1 LQPTNPKV
9 KKAKVDTMKAF
20 GVSADMQSASP
31 TESILN
37 ELLKDGPS
45 LDSKVTKSLKPKG
58 KK

>member
-1 LQPTNPKV
+1 MQPINPKE

-20 GVSADMQSASP
+20 GVAADMQSASP

-45 LDSKVTKSLKPKG
+45 LDSKITKSLTPKR